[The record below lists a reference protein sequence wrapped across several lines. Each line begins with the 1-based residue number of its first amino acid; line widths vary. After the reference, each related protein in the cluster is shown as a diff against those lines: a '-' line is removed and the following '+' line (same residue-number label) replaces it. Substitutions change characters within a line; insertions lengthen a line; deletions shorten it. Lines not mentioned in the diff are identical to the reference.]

1 MIRRQQTSG
10 FSLPELMVTLA
21 IGLVLILVVST
32 MVARQE
38 DLRRG
43 ISSANELANNVAYSA
58 FVLDRELRNAGA
70 GLAGSVNWGC
80 PLAVSKNNGQLLPRL
95 QPFPDPFGNVS
106 KTYVVAPIVVFA
118 GAGPNGSDVLAIS
131 AGNSALSET
140 AQAVAPQSA
149 APGQV
154 QLTNTLGIRGGDL
167 VVVSQAG
174 TCMLQQVSNGFVGSG
189 SPTLTF
195 GGTYA
200 ANTVAGVALTGF
212 AGSATNGTAY
222 VSGLGNIAGNQ
233 PRLQLI
239 GLNAS
244 NQLVTYDLLQLT
256 TNIPQPLV
264 EGVMDLRVLY
274 GIDSTGQRRTVD
286 KWVSPNTSGYSS
298 ADLTN
303 ANGTSAAQAQT
314 AMGNIIALRV
324 GLVVRSD
331 QAAKDAV
338 TAGALTMFSDLD
350 PPNPSLTYTYTIP
363 TGTTNQRYRT
373 VEFTVPLRNP
383 RF

>member
-1 MIRRQQTSG
+1 MIRRQRTRG
-10 FSLPELMVTLA
+10 FSLPELMVTLL
-21 IGLVLILVVST
+21 IGVVLILVVST

-43 ISSANELANNVAYSA
+43 ISSANELSNNVAYSA
-58 FVLDRELRNAGA
+58 FVLERELRNAGA
-70 GLAGSVNWGC
+70 GLARSANWAC
-80 PLAVSKNNGQLLPRL
+80 PLAVSKNNAQLLPSL
-95 QPFPDPFGNVS
+95 QAFPAPFNNVS
-106 KTYVVAPIVVFA
+106 QTYVIAPVVVFA
-118 GAGPNGSDVLAIS
+118 GAGPDGSDVLAIS

-212 AGSATNGTAY
+212 AGSATNGTAF
-222 VSGLGNIAGNQ
+222 VSVLGNVTGNP

-239 GLNAS
+239 GRNTS
-244 NQLVTYDLLQLT
+244 NQLVAYDLLQLT
-256 TNIPQPLV
+256 GSDPQPLV

-274 GIDSTGQRRTVD
+274 GIDSTGQGRVVNQ
-286 KWVSPNTSGYSS
+286 WVLPSAAGYSS
-298 ADLTN
+298 AVLTN
-303 ANGTSAAQAQT
+303 ANGTGAAQAQS

-324 GLVVRSD
+324 GLVIRSD
-331 QAAKDAV
+331 QPAKDAV
-338 TAGALTMFSDLD
+338 TDGSLTMFSDLGAG
-350 PPNPSLTYTYTIP
+350 LTYTYTVP